1 MRKGRG
7 LGASRPRQPAPAA
20 GRPSAEWRRL
30 AVMLAAPLAF
40 ALAGCVSVPETATLQ
55 QATEAIM
62 VPSEQ
67 AFAVPAPA
75 GPAVISVVQ
84 RRHYNAVE
92 QEIVLG
98 QSSNREGQNFIRI
111 QLFGPAPFRMATH
124 ATIDN
129 NLLDMGDIWE
139 EMDAAVPNVG
149 MTVSPF
155 YVQNK
160 YGAFGYAVGYYSN
173 DLCLYAWQRVGA
185 ASTTLEDES
194 RDAAVGLRLRLCKT
208 GATEAQ
214 LIEVMY
220 DLTITTYYTD
230 ADWAPQGNGILDL
243 IPLQEIR
250 PPRDVLERPRVA
262 AAPRAAATT
271 ATPPVIV
278 PTGPAVPLPPGAT
291 AGGAGTPTGPTVPLP
306 P

>member
-1 MRKGRG
+1 MTEGRG
-7 LGASRPRQPAPAA
+7 LGASRPLRRVSDAGRKPAA
-20 GRPSAEWRRL
+20 GRI
-30 AVMLAAPLAF
+30 AVWAAPLVL
-40 ALAGCVSVPETATLQ
+40 ALAGCTTVPEPATLQ

-139 EMDAAVPNVG
+139 EMDEAVPNVG

-155 YVQNK
+155 FVQNK

-194 RDAAVGLRLRLCKT
+194 RDAAIGLRLRICRT

-220 DLTITTYYTD
+220 GLTITTYYTD
-230 ADWAPQGNGILDL
+230 AAWAPHGTGVLD
-243 IPLQEIR
+243 IVPLQEIR
-250 PPRDVLERPRVA
+250 PPRDVLERPRA
-262 AAPRAAATT
+262 TAPRAATT
-271 ATPPVIV
+271 ATAAAPVIV

-291 AGGAGTPTGPTVPLP
+291 PTGGTGTPTGPTVPLP